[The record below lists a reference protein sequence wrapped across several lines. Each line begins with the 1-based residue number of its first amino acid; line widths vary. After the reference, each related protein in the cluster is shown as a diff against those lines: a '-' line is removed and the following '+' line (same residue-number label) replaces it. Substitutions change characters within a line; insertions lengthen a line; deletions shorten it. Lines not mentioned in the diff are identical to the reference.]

1 MPNESLNLFD
11 EDSQNTE
18 SIKTEPQFVV
28 GKVSAIFFASPD
40 SFYKVLLVKISETNL
55 EWHED
60 EIVVTGSFGDI
71 KEEQAYR
78 FVGATV
84 THPKYGTQFQATN
97 YESATPTTKEGLV
110 AYLSGDEF
118 KGIGKKTAE
127 KIVALLGTGAI
138 DKIIQDPDVLTPLNF
153 KKEMQANL
161 VAVLKANNGM
171 EQIIIGLNGYGFGSQ
186 LAASIYNKY
195 REETLDILHK
205 NPYQLIEDIDGIGFK
220 RADQI
225 AEALDISFDAPARID
240 GAILTASSDISN
252 SNGDTYTDAR
262 SLLKTT
268 LGLLENSRN
277 QAVDPQKVADEL
289 VSLAKDGKVVGEE
302 NRIYLRNLFEAEWQI
317 AEHVKRLHDA
327 KETHT
332 FETDEI
338 QGAIDLAQKQFHITY
353 DDSQR
358 QALLKAMQSKL
369 FLLTG
374 GPGTGKTTIINGIV
388 KTFATLNDFSLDV
401 NEYHDNPFPVLLAAP
416 TGRAAKRMSEVTGL
430 PASTIH
436 RMLGLTGRE
445 TNPDQETKDLEGSL
459 LIVDEMSMVD
469 TFLFKTLMR
478 AISNNM
484 KVILVGDKDQLPSV
498 GAGQIF
504 NDLLKSE
511 VIPKIE
517 LTKIYR
523 QDNGSSIVPLAHAI
537 KEGRLPDDFTK
548 NQKDRSFIACS
559 TSQVDSVISQVVHK
573 AEQKG
578 FTAQDIQVLAPMYR
592 GMAGIDRLN
601 ESLQKI
607 LNPKKNAR
615 TKEVEFRGQHFRIGD
630 KVLQLVNVPENNV
643 FNGDMGII
651 KGIISA
657 KDKDNTDKQDK
668 LVIDFDETEVTYG
681 RKDWIQITLAYC
693 TSIHK
698 SQGSEFKMVILPMVQ
713 QYSRMLQRNLLY
725 TAVSRAE
732 SLLIL
737 LGDKTAFEKCVNNLA
752 VNRRTTLKQRLLTV
766 FDGKQVAKTKSD
778 LLVATK
784 KVVPQVETEIKAP
797 VTAKV
802 EKKSG
807 ESAVPDTV
815 LTISKVQG
823 QIIDPMIG
831 MAGITPQ
838 SFMKA

>member
-1 MPNESLNLFD
+1 MRNESLNLFD
-11 EDSQNTE
+11 EDSQNSDST
-18 SIKTEPQFVV
+18 KTSPQFVV

-60 EIVVTGSFGDI
+60 EIVVTGSFGDV

-78 FVGATV
+78 FVGTTV

-97 YESATPTTKEGLV
+97 YENATPTTKEGLV
-110 AYLSGDEF
+110 AYLSGEEF
-118 KGIGKKTAE
+118 KGVGKKTAE
-127 KIVALLGTGAI
+127 KIVALLGTDAI
-138 DKIIQDPDVLTPLNF
+138 DKIIQDADVLKPLNL
-153 KKEMQANL
+153 KKDLQANL
-161 VAVLKANNGM
+161 ISVLKANNGM

-186 LAASIYNKY
+186 LAASIYNHY
-195 REETLDILHK
+195 REETLDVLHK

-220 RADQI
+220 KADQI
-225 AEALDISFDAPARID
+225 AETLGIAFDAPTRIA
-240 GAILTASSDISN
+240 GALLTSLSDLSA

-262 SLLKTT
+262 SLLKAT

-277 QAVDPQKVADEL
+277 QAIDPQKVADEL
-289 VSLAKDGKVVGEE
+289 VVLGKDGKVVGEE
-302 NRIYLRNLFEAEWQI
+302 DRIYLRKLFEAEWQI

-327 KETHT
+327 KEAHT
-332 FETDEI
+332 FEAGEI
-338 QGAIDLAQKQFHITY
+338 NGAINLAQKQFRITY
-353 DDSQR
+353 DSSQR

-401 NEYHDNPFPVLLAAP
+401 NEYRDSPFPVLLAAP

-478 AISNNM
+478 AIPNSM
-484 KVILVGDKDQLPSV
+484 KIILVGDKDQLPSV
-498 GAGQIF
+498 GAGQVF

-523 QDNGSSIVPLAHAI
+523 QDNESSIVPLAHAI
-537 KEGRLPDDFTK
+537 KEGRLPANFSQ

-559 TSQVDSVISQVVHK
+559 TNQVDSVISQVVKK

-578 FTAQDIQVLAPMYR
+578 FTSQDIQVLAPMYR
-592 GMAGIDRLN
+592 GIAGIDRLN

-607 LNPKKNAR
+607 LNPKKSER

-643 FNGDMGII
+643 FNGDLGIV
-651 KGIISA
+651 KGIILA

-737 LGDKTAFEKCVNNLA
+737 LGDKTAFEKCVENLA
-752 VNRRTTLKQRLLTV
+752 VNRQTTLKQRLLTV
-766 FDGKQVAKTKSD
+766 FDGKKQPDVKTESKGE
-778 LLVATK
+778 
-784 KVVPQVETEIKAP
+784 ETAVTPKN
-797 VTAKV
+797 TAKKQTKPTV
-802 EKKSG
+802 L
-807 ESAVPDTV
+807 DNV
-815 LTISKVQG
+815 LTISKVQN
-823 QIIDPMIG
+823 QEIDPMIG
-831 MAGITPQ
+831 MADITPQ
-838 SFMKA
+838 SFMKV